1 MRQLKSK
8 PGSQALL
15 YLILIVVVVAMMF
28 SLRRYRRGHEAEVN
42 AGGDTL
48 RVAMQ
53 YAPGSF
59 YVEGDSLAG
68 RDYEALKNLD
78 ILYKI
83 YPITNPAEGLRGL
96 YAGQYDL
103 VVADLPQTADSA
115 GKYIFTK
122 PVYLD
127 RQVLVQRT
135 DSIGA
140 VPSITSPLQLAG
152 HTVCVPDGSPMVSR
166 LRNLA
171 REIGGEIRVEER
183 DATSERL
190 LIDLALGLDSV
201 NLVVCNSSIAEVI
214 ARDYPRLNYSVAVS
228 LTQFQPWVMR
238 KDDIKLKN
246 MLDSLLDKL

>member
-1 MRQLKSK
+1 MRQFQPK
-8 PGSQALL
+8 PGRQALL
-15 YLILIVVVVAMMF
+15 YLILIVIVVAMMF
-28 SLRRYRRGHEAEVN
+28 SLRRYRRGRETAVN
-42 AGGDTL
+42 VGGDTL

-78 ILYKI
+78 IVYKI
-83 YPITNPAEGLRGL
+83 FPISNPAEGLKGL
-96 YAGQYDL
+96 YAGRYDL

-140 VPSITSPLQLAG
+140 VPSITSPLQLAE

-166 LRNLA
+166 LHNLA

-201 NLVVCNSSIAEVI
+201 NLVVCNSTVAEVI
-214 ARDYPRLNYSVAVS
+214 ARDYPLLNYSVAVS

-246 MLDSLLDKL
+246 MLDSMLDKL